1 MGRSGVQQRMAA
13 SSRDFLFQFRHFRYS
28 VPIASHPKHEEEK
41 EQEDGEDE
49 EYEEEEEE
57 KAAKRFRKRM
67 WFRFRLE
74 DGGRLTTSREM
85 TRRCQIYA
93 KDNFIR
99 PHCAHN

>member
-1 MGRSGVQQRMAA
+1 MAA

-28 VPIASHPKHEEEK
+28 VPIASHPKQEEEK

-49 EYEEEEEE
+49 EYEEEEE
-57 KAAKRFRKRM
+57 KAAKHFRKRM
-67 WFRFRLE
+67 RFRFRLE

-99 PHCAHN
+99 PHCAFN

>member
-1 MGRSGVQQRMAA
+1 MAA

-28 VPIASHPKHEEEK
+28 VPIASHPKQEEEK

-57 KAAKRFRKRM
+57 EEKAAKHFRKRM
-67 WFRFRLE
+67 RFRFRLE